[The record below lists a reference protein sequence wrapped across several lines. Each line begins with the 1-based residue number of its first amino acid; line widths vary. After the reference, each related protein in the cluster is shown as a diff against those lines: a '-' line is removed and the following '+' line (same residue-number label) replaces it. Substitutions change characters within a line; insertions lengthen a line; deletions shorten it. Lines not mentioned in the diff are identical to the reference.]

1 MDVLDLLVYLMV
13 FYTVVLIPIA
23 WVLWEVV
30 RPWAKCLRRDWKAF
44 RTERRMDRKRAEY
57 NQWKETGKWIA

>member
-30 RPWAKCLRRDWKAF
+30 RPWAKALWRDWKAF